1 MIGQKFGRLQVLS
14 CAGKKNREYWWH
26 CLCDCGKEVDIRGT
40 SLRKGITKSCGCL
53 RNELTSKRNI
63 ARADSTNNLQGQK
76 FARLTALELL
86 DTRINGQRVW
96 RCQCDCGRQK
106 DVLAHDLKTGRVKS
120 CGCLPTNTPR
130 ELTGNRYGRL
140 TVIKALPERK
150 SNGGAVWLCLCD
162 CGKEVAVA
170 AGNLLRGTTQSCGC
184 LRRDDLRGQK
194 FGRLTA
200 EKIGG
205 KSGYGNGAYWLCR
218 CECGNICEVQASKLK
233 SGYTK
238 SCGCLKNDNI
248 NDLTGKKFGKLTVVC
263 DSGKR
268 RGGRGGIIWQ
278 CLCEC
283 GESKLIRQDALV
295 SGRAVS
301 CGCIKSKGNE
311 KVAALLR
318 ENKIEYIKE
327 YSPDNLKRKGNLR
340 FDFAI
345 LDEKHFVV
353 YFIEYD
359 GQLHYGYSDSGWDTA
374 ERFQRTLESDSLKNS
389 YCQQHHLP
397 LIRIPY
403 TRYDQLNINDL
414 LLATSEFIVTL

>member
-1 MIGQKFGRLQVLS
+1 M
-14 CAGKKNREYWWH
+14 
-26 CLCDCGKEVDIRGT
+26 
-40 SLRKGITKSCGCL
+40 
-53 RNELTSKRNI
+53 
-63 ARADSTNNLQGQK
+63 
-76 FARLTALELL
+76 
-86 DTRINGQRVW
+86 
-96 RCQCDCGRQK
+96 
-106 DVLAHDLKTGRVKS
+106 
-120 CGCLPTNTPR
+120 
-130 ELTGNRYGRL
+130 
-140 TVIKALPERK
+140 
-150 SNGGAVWLCLCD
+150 
-162 CGKEVAVA
+162 
-170 AGNLLRGTTQSCGC
+170 
-184 LRRDDLRGQK
+184 
-194 FGRLTA
+194 
-200 EKIGG
+200 
-205 KSGYGNGAYWLCR
+205 
-218 CECGNICEVQASKLK
+218 
-233 SGYTK
+233 
-238 SCGCLKNDNI
+238 
-248 NDLTGKKFGKLTVVC
+248 TGKKFGKLTVVC